1 MKRILVIRLGALG
14 DFVLTFGPFAAIRA
28 SWPDAHIVLLTTPPF
43 AELAQMSPWFDEVR
57 VETRASWLNIAAL
70 LRLRRALRG
79 FDFVYDL
86 QTSKRTNRYFWLA
99 GKPNWS
105 GTARGSSN
113 PHANPGRNHM
123 HSIERQREQLQM
135 GGVRHFPVPDL
146 SWLVAAPIPFD
157 LPARFALLVPGTS
170 PHHLA
175 KRWPLRHFADLAVM
189 AEKSGLMPVVV
200 GSRGERPLAVR
211 IQESAKSTLD
221 LTGKTSIAQL
231 AAIAARAEL
240 TVGGDTGPVHLAA
253 AVGCDTLAL
262 FSGASDPKLAAPR
275 TPTGHWGR
283 ILREKDLANLSVA
296 KVAAELGLQPT

>member
-1 MKRILVIRLGALG
+1 M
-14 DFVLTFGPFAAIRA
+14 LTFGPFAAIRA
-28 SWPDAHIVLLTTPPF
+28 SWPDAHIVLLTTPPY
-43 AELAQMSPWFDEVR
+43 AELARMAPWFDEVR
-57 VETRASWLNIAAL
+57 VETRAAWLNIAAL

-105 GTARGSSN
+105 GMAKGSSN
-113 PHANPGRNHM
+113 PHANPARNAM

-135 GGVRHFPVPDL
+135 GGIRQFPTPDL
-146 SWLVAAPIPFD
+146 SWLTAAPIAFD
-157 LPARFALLVPGTS
+157 LPERFALLVPGTS
-170 PHHLA
+170 PHRLA
-175 KRWPLRHFADLAVM
+175 KRWPIRNFADLAVM
-189 AEKSGLMPVVV
+189 LERSGLTPVVV
-200 GSRGERPLAVR
+200 GSRGERPLAAR

-240 TVGGDTGPVHLAA
+240 AVGGDTGPVHLAS

-262 FSGASDPKLAAPR
+262 FSAASDPKLAAPR
-275 TPTGHWGR
+275 TPTGHWAR
-283 ILREKDLANLSVA
+283 VLREKDLTDLSVA
-296 KVAAELGLQPT
+296 KVAAELGLQPP